1 MWNLSASGDV
11 SHCPL
16 MFLGRFLQSW
26 DDEATGSCVMGSCAA
41 RGEGLCEQQSQS
53 DQRPGA
59 QGPSTT
65 SDQTLSPKIN
75 ATILW

>member
-1 MWNLSASGDV
+1 MDFLRMWNLSASIGDV

-26 DDEATGSCVMGSCAA
+26 DDEPTGMCVHMGSCAA

-59 QGPSTT
+59 QSRRR
-65 SDQTLSPKIN
+65 LIK
-75 ATILW
+75 L